1 MKKRFISVLFIF
13 TFVFGF
19 ISIPSFAAG
28 PGGGSSS
35 DYVVS
40 FDDCSV
46 YTMYSADDTTYK
58 SFTYSFSSLDEAYIM
73 LVLDF
78 NDTMKENSFLD
89 LIIDFSTTNYYD
101 NIVIEYL
108 ELHEANSSVIGGNE
122 SFDYSGIVSDKS
134 IIFSDVL
141 LNHDVNSAFVKIK
154 ISGLTTTTCH
164 FEVSN
169 VVIEDSNDNLLG
181 RISRI
186 ARNIWNSILELPERF
201 VYHLK
206 NGLQA
211 LFVPT
216 EDDLLDIKDKF
227 TQLLDDRFGAVYD
240 SAQIIDD
247 FSHSFISQSQS
258 AMVDGEGA
266 DGFVTF
272 PAVTVNLAGAD
283 FTFGDFEVDLVP
295 DKFEGIVDMLKMITN
310 ITCTLFFVNM
320 LKRKLEGLL
329 S

>member
-13 TFVFGF
+13 TFVFG
-19 ISIPSFAAG
+19 IVSIPSFAAG

-35 DYVVS
+35 DYAVQ
-40 FDDCSV
+40 FDDCSA
-46 YTMYSADDTTYK
+46 YTMYSSDDTSYTP
-58 SFTYSFSSLDEAYIM
+58 FTYSCPAINEIYIM
-73 LVLDF
+73 VVIDF
-78 NDTMKENSFLD
+78 NSTMKENSFLD

-108 ELHEANSSVIGGNE
+108 ELHEAGSSVIGGQE
-122 SFDYSGIVSDKS
+122 SFDYGGIVSGQS
-134 IIFSDVL
+134 VVFSDVL
-141 LNHDVNSAFVKIK
+141 LSHDVTSAFVKFK
-154 ISGLTTTTCH
+154 ISGLTTNACH
-164 FEVSN
+164 FELSDIQ
-169 VVIEDSNDNLLG
+169 IEDSNDTLLG

-186 ARNIWNSILELPERF
+186 ARNIWNSILDLPERF

-206 NGLQA
+206 GGLQT
-211 LFVPT
+211 LFVPS
-216 EDDLLDIKDKF
+216 EDDIVDIKDKF

-247 FSHSFISQSQS
+247 FSNSFISQSQS
-258 AMVDGEGA
+258 AMADGEGA

-283 FTFGDFEVDLVP
+283 FTFGGYEVDLVP
-295 DKFEGIVDMLKMITN
+295 NKFDGIVDMLKMITN

-320 LKRKLEGLL
+320 LKRKLEGVL